1 MMRMMIIRIIM
12 EMVIMK
18 SNDDDDDDNTI
29 ELENEEIRNKITT
42 AATTI

>member
-1 MMRMMIIRIIM
+1 MIRIIT

-29 ELENEEIRNKITT
+29 EELENEEIRNQITA
-42 AATTI
+42 AATTM